1 MDSILTWNIRGLNS
15 PNKQEDIKD
24 FLSKQQV
31 GLVALL
37 ETNDK
42 QKKIVEVAT
51 RLFTGYNWCTNVD
64 FNPKVRIWVA
74 WKGKACQVQIVTVTE

>member
-1 MDSILTWNIRGLNS
+1 MDSMITWNIRGLNS

-51 RLFTGYNWCTNVD
+51 RLFTG
-64 FNPKVRIWVA
+64 
-74 WKGKACQVQIVTVTE
+74 